1 MNTNGTNQK
10 LLIVAI
16 ILVLAVVLVIAY
28 YLLIFKPSQTSQT
41 PSTQTGSQ
49 LSTSIP
55 LEPPTISPSATASPV
70 SVDTEADQNIQA
82 IDQELKNLSDT
93 DFSDNE
99 LSDKEL
105 GL

>member
-16 ILVLAVVLVIAY
+16 VLVLVVVLVIAY
-28 YLLIFKPSQTSQT
+28 YLLILKPSQTSKT
-41 PSTQTGSQ
+41 PTTQTDSQ

-55 LEPPTISPSATASPV
+55 LESPTVSPSATPSPV
-70 SVDTEADQNIQA
+70 SVDTENDQNIQA
-82 IDQELKNLSDT
+82 IDQEFKNLSDT
-93 DFSDNE
+93 DFGDNE